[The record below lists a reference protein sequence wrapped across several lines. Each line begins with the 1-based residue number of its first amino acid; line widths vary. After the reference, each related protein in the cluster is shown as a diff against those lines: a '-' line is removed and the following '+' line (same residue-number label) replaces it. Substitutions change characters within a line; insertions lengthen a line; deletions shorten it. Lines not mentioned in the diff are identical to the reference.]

1 MKKMK
6 FYMNVAASVML
17 AFGMTACNAVVD
29 NAAGTPADNPA
40 DQVVAIQ
47 SGDTLATVIS
57 QLAVT
62 TDNVIVEI
70 PEGVDTVYTG
80 EIKMLGKQLTITGS
94 EGTVVVATA
103 PIIVDN
109 SITIENV
116 TVDASE
122 LTNALVLLNEELPA
136 DVNDKGA
143 YTIDE
148 IAFNNVTVEG
158 LAYQLFFANKK
169 KYIVNKLAV
178 ENSII
183 AIDGKNKKTVFDFN
197 GGGLPVLLSINK
209 STIYANPSNAVN
221 GGFYSTQSGS
231 RFVDLGVE
239 ENVIS
244 ITNSTLYNIA
254 KGKPVSTLR
263 QNSQAQQK
271 YIVKN
276 SIIVNCGAKNNQ
288 FLKGLN
294 GRQKGKANNWDIDNN
309 VIVYDGEV
317 SLEENTIA
325 GEINNPIPVDPKFKD
340 PENGNFRPTDALFL
354 NLGNKRPGDPRWV
367 GGVRADLL

>member
-6 FYMNVAASVML
+6 LFMNVAASAML
-17 AFGMTACNAVVD
+17 TFALTACNAVVD

-40 DQVVAIQ
+40 NQNVAIQ
-47 SGDTLATVIS
+47 SGDTLATIIS

-62 TDNVIVEI
+62 TDKVIVEI

-80 EIKMLGKQLTITGS
+80 EIQLLGKQLTITGS

-103 PIIVDN
+103 PIVVDN
-109 SITIENV
+109 SIAIENV

-136 DVNDKGA
+136 DVNDNGA

-148 IAFNNVTVEG
+148 IAFNNVKVEG

-183 AIDGKNKKTVFDFN
+183 AINGKNNKTVFDFN

-231 RFVDLGVE
+231 RLADLGIE

-254 KGKPVSTLR
+254 KSKPVATLR
-263 QNSQAQQK
+263 QNSQAGQK
-271 YIVKN
+271 YIVKK
-276 SIIVNCGAKNNQ
+276 SVIVDCGADNQ

-294 GRQKGKANNWDIDNN
+294 ARQNGKADNWDIDNN
-309 VIVYDGEV
+309 AIVYNGNV
-317 SLEENTIA
+317 NTEEGTI
-325 GEINNPIPVDPKFKD
+325 GGVVNNPIPVDPKFKD

-354 NLGNKRPGDPRWV
+354 NLGDKRPGDPRWV
-367 GGVRADLL
+367 GGVRADIF